1 MISSPELCP
10 LRKPNELHQELI
22 SNHPIPRRLTTNSS
36 PVMFQ
41 ALHGFSDASTV
52 TYGAA
57 VYPHTMHQ
65 DTCVSMTLITP
76 KARVAPLKST
86 TIPRLELV
94 AAYILAKLF
103 HYIAKLFDLPRVQI
117 FGWTDSEIILCWLRK
132 ATSSLNTYV
141 SHRVAAIQDVIPANH
156 WHHVPTKENP
166 ADLLSRSM
174 TPNWLVESSLWWRG
188 PDWLSLHQNVAG
200 CKSTAC
206 KVNRVKSSKDKED
219 PYLSLTRSSCNASL
233 YAQTSQRVAG
243 GATVHARCAT
253 NLK

>member
-1 MISSPELCP
+1 
-10 LRKPNELHQELI
+10 
-22 SNHPIPRRLTTNSS
+22 
-36 PVMFQ
+36 MFQ

-65 DTCVSMTLITP
+65 DTCVSTMLITP
-76 KARVAPLKST
+76 KARVAPVKST

-94 AAYILAKLF
+94 AAYLLAKLF
-103 HYIAKLFDLPRVQI
+103 QYIAKLFDLPRVQI

-132 ATSSLNTYV
+132 AISSLNTYV
-141 SHRVAAIQDVIPANH
+141 SHRVAAIQEVIPANH

-174 TPNWLVESSLWWRG
+174 RPNWLV
-188 PDWLSLHQNVAG
+188 
-200 CKSTAC
+200 
-206 KVNRVKSSKDKED
+206 KSSYGGETLTGYRYTKMSRVVSPPHAKSIELKVRRTRKTRT
-219 PYLSLTRSSCNASL
+219 YVSLRSSCNASL

-243 GATVHARCAT
+243 GATAHARCAT